1 MAKAD
6 VRATASAPSALE
18 DRPTILA
25 VGRGEAMLEAVA
37 LALDRH
43 GVQVE
48 IGDPDNA
55 VQAVF
60 VHAPDLVLLVGDA
73 AADEGRATLEKLAA
87 TVATAVIPVAILSD
101 DAGLDQ
107 RMQAA
112 RLGAV
117 AVVPRSAS
125 ADQMAQRIAEVAREL
140 PERKSEGATDLG
152 EATLDEVV
160 ELFARRLR
168 SGVLAVSASGGSER
182 VVLRGDRPVTQ
193 AIEELV
199 DRLRP
204 LVTQSETVRWEF
216 QQASTGKLAELK
228 LDDEPSGTLDVAA
241 LFRDRRLV
249 IVERSPARADDLVV
263 ALRQRGA
270 HVVVIDGEGVG
281 LAKARAIDPDVI
293 LVDVSGVGGWAGQAM
308 QQIRADARLRW
319 AALLVT
325 RGEELWKAN
334 TPEPDIA
341 RLAAGML
348 PLVEPD
354 ESLTHRIRDGK
365 GPIDVRL
372 ETTGPTRML
381 RAIAR
386 AGQTVH
392 VTVRHRRATV
402 EIDFAQGLVVG
413 ARGEAQTETPGGKP
427 TKVEGAAA
435 LALCVGLATARVRIE
450 RREAPS
456 VANVMSPVDDAIAAA
471 DREPSPITPSIPPP
485 AGPAS
490 LHPGTGGSGP
500 GSMRPPSGETDARVL
515 VNQLENLLDR
525 LRHTLPPGSLEVPS
539 EVSAALAASTAAERK
554 DATPSVA
561 VKPNEPVIPAPA
573 RLPGA
578 PPKPQ
583 PRKVTQMGIPVPA
596 GLRPVPAPS
605 TAASAKK
612 TAAPPPA
619 VDPAHIPVAPPSAIV
634 PPPSAVPKEPTRP
647 PPMALAKTQPAV
659 VALPPPTVAKGRTD
673 AEEPPTGRI
682 VPLADMLEPPSD
694 AEAAANVDA
703 LLSSE
708 LESIAPS
715 EPPAPVVVAAA
726 EPSPAAPPMDAMRP
740 PLEATDQIALPPAR
754 DEDDDLALPT
764 RRRGGAIALVGG
776 AVVLA
781 LVGIGGAVAWRMG
794 LFGSA
799 PVVATPLEGPTPTS
813 TLAIPVTTTA
823 PPPSAPPTTTIA
835 APPSTTVAEVAAP
848 PTTVAEVAP
857 PTTVAE
863 VAPPTTV
870 AEAAP
875 PPTTT
880 VTPPP
885 TTVAEVAP
893 PPATVAEVAP
903 PPATVADEGDEEE
916 EDDGHEA
923 LSPTDPQYFVNRA
936 NFRRT
941 HGDLQGAEADYLHV
955 LRMSPNNARAMAGLA
970 RVHLARHDARTAATW
985 ARRLAEGHSPNAG
998 NYVLLGDT
1006 LQASGDAAGARRA
1019 WERALQI
1026 SPGYRDARRRL
1037 GR

>member
-1 MAKAD
+1 
-6 VRATASAPSALE
+6 
-18 DRPTILA
+18 
-25 VGRGEAMLEAVA
+25 MLEAIA

-60 VHAPDLVLLVGDA
+60 VHAPDMVLLVGDA

-392 VTVRHRRATV
+392 VTVRHRRASV

-413 ARGEAQTETPGGKP
+413 ARGEAQAEAPGGKP

-471 DREPSPITPSIPPP
+471 DREPSPIAPSIPPP

-490 LHPGTGGSGP
+490 LHPATSGGGP

-515 VNQLENLLDR
+515 VHQLENLLDR

-573 RLPGA
+573 RVPGA

-583 PRKVTQMGIPVPA
+583 PRKVTQMGVPVPP
-596 GLRPVPAPS
+596 GLLRAVPGPS
-605 TAASAKK
+605 SAATAKK
-612 TAAPPPA
+612 PTAAPPPA
-619 VDPAHIPVAPPSAIV
+619 ADPAQIPIAPPSAIV
-634 PPPSAVPKEPTRP
+634 APPSAARQRVLGPEDPYGSGPGPRTEGAGAGEPIAAPKAEPTHRP
-647 PPMALAKTQPAV
+647 VPMALAKTQPAV
-659 VALPPPTVAKGRTD
+659 VALPPPTVAKGRPD

-715 EPPAPVVVAAA
+715 EPPPPVVV
-726 EPSPAAPPMDAMRP
+726 SPPASAGPPAAAPPIDATRP
-740 PLEATDQIALPPAR
+740 PLEATDQVALPPSS
-754 DEDDDLALPT
+754 DDDFIVLPK
-764 RRRGGAIALVGG
+764 RSRGGALALVGG

-781 LVGIGGAVAWRMG
+781 LVGLGAAVAWRMG
-794 LFGSA
+794 LFTSGA
-799 PVVATPLEGPTPTS
+799 VVATPLTDGPTPTS
-813 TLAIPVTTTA
+813 TLAIPVTTAA
-823 PPPSAPPTTTIA
+823 PGSS
-835 APPSTTVAEVAAP
+835 APPSTAAAAPLSTVAGLP
-848 PTTVAEVAP
+848 PTSTIE
-857 PTTVAE
+857 
-863 VAPPTTV
+863 
-870 AEAAP
+870 P
-875 PPTTT
+875 PPPSPRARRPPPSSSRRPPPSSRRRPPPSPRSRRRPPPSSSRRPPPSPRLRRPRRRSPRTTT
-880 VTPPP
+880 KAKTTTATRRSARP
-885 TTVAEVAP
+885 TRST
-893 PPATVAEVAP
+893 
-903 PPATVADEGDEEE
+903 
-916 EDDGHEA
+916 
-923 LSPTDPQYFVNRA
+923 S
-936 NFRRT
+936 
-941 HGDLQGAEADYLHV
+941 
-955 LRMSPNNARAMAGLA
+955 
-970 RVHLARHDARTAATW
+970 
-985 ARRLAEGHSPNAG
+985 
-998 NYVLLGDT
+998 
-1006 LQASGDAAGARRA
+1006 
-1019 WERALQI
+1019 
-1026 SPGYRDARRRL
+1026 
-1037 GR
+1037 